1 MKNLHLKL
9 LREHRLVRQLS
20 TIQLI
25 AYLGTWFST
34 VAVYVLMSKLGAN
47 PMLIALIAV
56 MNFLPGI
63 IQAPI
68 AGAIIDKISFKPLM
82 LSLLFVELFATAG
95 LLYIDRIELAWLLLA
110 LVFIRMS
117 ASSFYFTSE
126 MSLMPQVLTA
136 DELKTT
142 NELHSVI
149 WSFTYTAGMALG
161 GFIVDL
167 YGVRTAIIIDIIM
180 FAIAIAIFIGVRV
193 DVVIEKSTDKLLKQ
207 VGDGI
212 RYLKENKLVVYLII
226 LHASVGLTAYDAL
239 VTLLADYQYKGVIS
253 IALAIGL
260 INSVR
265 ALGLTMGP
273 FFVGKYINKNNLD
286 FVMFMQAFFIIL
298 WGFLQFDFWLSLIG
312 VFFTGFLTTSIW
324 SLSYAMLQAQTDKAY
339 LGRVM
344 SYNEMG
350 FMSLSVFGSF
360 LIGFLYE
367 DFGVELKYITFTLG
381 GLFLLMAWY
390 YRVIKKH
397 YI

>member
-1 MKNLHLKL
+1 MKNLHIKL
-9 LREHRLVRQLS
+9 LREHKLVRRLS

-34 VAVYVLMSKLGAN
+34 VAVYVLMSNLGAS
-47 PMLIALIAV
+47 PMLIALIAI

-82 LSLLFVELFATAG
+82 LSLLVVELVATAG
-95 LLYIDRIELAWLLLA
+95 LLYIDTIELAWLLLS

-117 ASSFYFTSE
+117 AASFYFTSE
-126 MSLMPQVLTA
+126 MSLMPQVLTP

-142 NELHSVI
+142 NELHSII

-167 YGVRTAIIIDIIM
+167 YGVKTAILIDILM
-180 FAIAIAIFIGVRV
+180 FTIAIVIFIGVRV
-193 DVVIEKSTDKLLKQ
+193 DVIIEKSTHNLWKQ
-207 VGDGI
+207 IVDGVV
-212 RYLKENKLVVYLII
+212 YLKNNKLVLYLIF

-239 VTLLADYQYKGVIS
+239 VTLLADYQYKGAIS

-265 ALGLTMGP
+265 AFGLTMGP
-273 FFVGKYINKNNLD
+273 FFIGRYINKNNLD
-286 FVMFMQAFFIIL
+286 FVMFMQAFFIIV
-298 WGFLQFDFWLSLIG
+298 WGFLQFNFWLSLIG
-312 VFFTGFLTTSIW
+312 VFFTGLLTTSIW

-350 FMSLSVFGSF
+350 FMTLSVFGSF
-360 LIGFLYE
+360 LIGFLFE
-367 DFGVELKYITFTLG
+367 NFGIELKYITFILG
-381 GLFLLMAWY
+381 GLFMGMALY
-390 YRVIKKH
+390 YRVIKKY